1 MKKIVC
7 LLLLSV
13 ALCEMALAQSQY
25 ISYKPLEKEN
35 REAPLLDMGG
45 ILVYSKRG
53 DLVITLTNVKNPI
66 IKRNGMNEE
75 GLYEYEIL
83 IDPSAETSQPKL
95 EISKR
100 GDINRTTIMASL
112 QPNYYKAYL
121 IEEVEKP
128 IHVEDQTRSQDVILD
143 EKLAEIEIETPLQDL
158 QVAFSE
164 ALHAE
169 KETKQKENDN
179 SVFVTTIKIP
189 VANLKEAETKLGEA
203 VKKR

>member
-121 IEEVEKP
+121 IE
-128 IHVEDQTRSQDVILD
+128 
-143 EKLAEIEIETPLQDL
+143 
-158 QVAFSE
+158 
-164 ALHAE
+164 
-169 KETKQKENDN
+169 
-179 SVFVTTIKIP
+179 
-189 VANLKEAETKLGEA
+189 
-203 VKKR
+203 

>member
-75 GLYEYEIL
+75 RPQGRHDGTTAAPRKPSKNFRGAGYPCGLSL
-83 IDPSAETSQPKL
+83 HVRTCGHGPSTGICGL
-95 EISKR
+95 R
-100 GDINRTTIMASL
+100 SL
-112 QPNYYKAYL
+112 P
-121 IEEVEKP
+121 
-128 IHVEDQTRSQDVILD
+128 
-143 EKLAEIEIETPLQDL
+143 
-158 QVAFSE
+158 
-164 ALHAE
+164 
-169 KETKQKENDN
+169 
-179 SVFVTTIKIP
+179 
-189 VANLKEAETKLGEA
+189 
-203 VKKR
+203 